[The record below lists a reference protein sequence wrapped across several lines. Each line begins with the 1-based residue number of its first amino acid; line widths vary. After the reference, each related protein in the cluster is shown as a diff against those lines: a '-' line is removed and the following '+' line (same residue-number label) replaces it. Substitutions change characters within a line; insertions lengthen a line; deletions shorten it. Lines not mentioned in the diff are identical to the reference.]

1 MDVLILRVTRY
12 QLVVDTV
19 GGRSFDDRRKRQT
32 AGGVSKL
39 TGCSGDVNNDDVY
52 ITAELLSNHVSQ
64 RFTVGDDQTYG
75 RYRNCPLYKGRQYD
89 IYYGSVI
96 VSKSGVSYVVFY

>member
-1 MDVLILRVTRY
+1 MDILILRVTRY

-19 GGRSFDDRRKRQT
+19 GGSSFDDRRKRQT
-32 AGGVSKL
+32 ASDVGKL

-75 RYRNCPLYKGRQYD
+75 RYRNCPLHRGRQYD
-89 IYYGSVI
+89 IYYVAVI
-96 VSKSGVSYVVFY
+96 ESEGGVSYVIFY

>member
-1 MDVLILRVTRY
+1 MDVLILRVTSY
-12 QLVVDTV
+12 QVVMDIV
-19 GGRSFDDRRKRQT
+19 GGSSFDDRRKRQT
-32 AGGVSKL
+32 ASGVGKL
-39 TGCSGDVNNDDVY
+39 AGCSGDVNNDDVY

-75 RYRNCPLYKGRQYD
+75 RYRNCPLHRGRQYD

-96 VSKSGVSYVVFY
+96 ESKGGVSYVIFY